1 MTTLLT
7 ALVVV
12 AIPFLAVT
20 ALLGSSRA
28 TGRSR

>member
-7 ALVVV
+7 GLVVM

-20 ALLGSSRA
+20 ALLMWI
-28 TGRSR
+28 

>member
-7 ALVVV
+7 GLVVV

-20 ALLGSSRA
+20 ALLMWI
-28 TGRSR
+28 